1 MSCTTQSLI
10 QMLKSNQMNEN
21 TRHDPD
27 NNQTKNMTD
36 NNSYNK
42 RVQSLFIGQTFKRER
57 KSNILDE
64 DTGNA

>member
-1 MSCTTQSLI
+1 
-10 QMLKSNQMNEN
+10 MLKSNQINEN

-27 NNQTKNMTD
+27 YNQTKNMTD
-36 NNSYNK
+36 SYSK